1 MPRLKIQF
9 RGLFENYLYR
19 YLDVLYLRCKINENY
34 LKTRYFMKHVVD
46 MAWTDKVAF
55 ETDINGHKLI
65 VDANVE
71 SGGSDLGP
79 PPKRLMLTALAGCTG
94 IDVIMILKK
103 MKVVPEAFNVIVEAD
118 VTDEHPKHYNKMK
131 VIYQFKGK
139 DLPLD
144 KLEKAVKLSE
154 TTYCGVTAVYRKAM
168 EMETEIRII
177 D

>member
-1 MPRLKIQF
+1 
-9 RGLFENYLYR
+9 
-19 YLDVLYLRCKINENY
+19 
-34 LKTRYFMKHVVD
+34 MKHVVD

-55 ETDINGHKLI
+55 ETEINGHKLI

-103 MKVVPEAFNVIVEAD
+103 MKVVPEAFNVIIEAD

-168 EMETEIRII
+168 EMQSEIRVIE
-177 D
+177 